1 MTSKLKLENHVIWK
15 LTIPVVIGALGMIKK
30 GNEKYLEQKLG
41 RPNLA
46 EMQKKRTRGTAHTQR
61 KTLFM

>member
-30 GNEKYLEQKLG
+30 GNEKYLEQKPG

-46 EMQKKRTRGTAHTQR
+46 EMQKQRTTGTAHIQR

>member
-1 MTSKLKLENHVIWK
+1 M
-15 LTIPVVIGALGMIKK
+15 IGALGMIKK
-30 GNEKYLEQKLG
+30 GNEKYLEQEPG